1 MTKEMREHQ
10 FDELLKGMRE
20 ESATAKEIEAA
31 RGRVRD
37 RLTGST
43 SKLCP
48 VFRPQ
53 LGDYLE
59 NRLTDSRR
67 LLLEDHLGRC
77 VPCRHALAEARG
89 RAKGTPTPA
98 VGPRR
103 RGWTRWAVAAGVV
116 LALLYLGHDQIDRAL
131 APSGAR
137 ATVLSV
143 SGEVQALPDGALE
156 PGTELFEAGAIRTGA
171 GAHAILRLA
180 DGSRVEVNQRTK
192 LSVHSAW
199 SGQTVRLD
207 YGDLLIEATPRGRD
221 RLRVVTRDSMVAV
234 KGTIFAVSSATAGSL
249 VSVVEGAVEVR
260 QSGLQ
265 KVLEPGQQLAS
276 NSALEGVGI
285 EQAIAWSQEAERYY
299 TVLAELVRLEKDL
312 AELAGPELRTQSR
325 LVPHLP
331 AETRVYSAI
340 PNLTGT
346 IDQAL
351 SLLDQ
356 RAEET
361 QVLDEWWSSEAGLDL
376 REMLDRVRAI
386 TPLLGEEVLFVL
398 AADPNGSSD
407 SIPLLL
413 AEVQPG
419 KEDDLHEVIGN
430 LESDSETAYEV
441 DGGLLLISD
450 SAENLM
456 TLSASLG
463 GGGSSAFAAKIASRY
478 EGGVGWLTAVDVAAL
493 GFDLQLDGDAGQVL
507 GLPTMHHLFLEQSSG
522 DGPERSEATLS
533 FTEGRMGM
541 ASWLASPGPA
551 GSAEYASSDAAI
563 AVSASVRAPGQAFD
577 EILSRLS
584 EDSELA
590 TEIHE
595 FETATGISIGLDIAA
610 ALGTDFTF
618 AVERPSLP
626 TPGWIVVFETINPV
640 ALDEAARRWVE
651 AHNDLSDEAE
661 MDHSMTF
668 TEEAVS
674 GRAWKSIHLSRSGG
688 QGSVQEPTRSME
700 LHWTYDRG
708 YLIASTDRALAMR
721 AIAVRDSGSPLIY
734 TDAFQRRFPVTSN
747 LHHSGFLWFN
757 ANGVVADLAS
767 IVESPVLQ
775 NLLES
780 RESMLVVFDGEAER
794 IHAASRTG
802 LTSALLNAMLLGGFG
817 HAAPPSDDST
827 SDNPNL

>member
-1 MTKEMREHQ
+1 MTKEMTEHQ
-10 FDELLKGMRE
+10 FDELLKEMRE
-20 ESATAKEIEAA
+20 ESATAEEVEAA

-43 SKLCP
+43 SPLCSE
-48 VFRPQ
+48 FRPQ
-53 LGDYLE
+53 LGAYLE

-77 VPCRHALAEARG
+77 VPCRRALAEA
-89 RAKGTPTPA
+89 KGKAQVLPA
-98 VGPRR
+98 PAEGPRQ
-103 RGWTRWAVAAGVV
+103 RGWTRWVVAAGVV
-116 LALLYLGHDQIDRAL
+116 LALLYLGRDQIDRAL

-137 ATVLSV
+137 ATVASV
-143 SGEVQALPDGALE
+143 SGEVQVFPAGTVE
-156 PGTELFEAGAIRTGA
+156 PGTKLFEAEAIRTGA
-171 GAHAILRLA
+171 DAHAILVLA

-207 YGDLLIEATPRGRD
+207 YGDLLIEAAPQGKD
-221 RLRVVTRDSMVAV
+221 RLRVITRDSMVAV
-234 KGTIFAVSSATAGSL
+234 TGTIFAVSSATAGSL

-285 EQAIAWSQEAERYY
+285 EQAIAWSQSAERYY
-299 TVLAELVRLEKDL
+299 TVLAEMLRLEKDL
-312 AELAGPELRTQSR
+312 AELAGPELRTQAR

-331 AETRVYSAI
+331 AGTRLYSAI

-346 IDQAL
+346 LDQAL

-356 RAEET
+356 RAGENE
-361 QVLDEWWSSEAGLDL
+361 VLHEWWSSEAGLGL
-376 REMLDRVRAI
+376 REMLDRLRAI
-386 TPLLGEEVLFVL
+386 TPLLGEEMVFVL
-398 AADPNGSSD
+398 TADPTASIHR
-407 SIPLLL
+407 IPLLL

-419 KEDDLHEVIGN
+419 KEDDLHAVIGN
-430 LESDSETAYEV
+430 LESDSETAYAV

-456 TLSASLG
+456 TVSASLG
-463 GGGSSAFAAKIASRY
+463 GGGSSAFAAEIASRY
-478 EGGVGWLTAVDVAAL
+478 EGGVGWLTAIDVAAL
-493 GFDLQLDGDAGQVL
+493 GLDLGLDEDAEQVL
-507 GLPTMHHLFLEQSSG
+507 GLPTMRRLFLEQSSS

-541 ASWLASPGPA
+541 ASWLAPPGPA
-551 GSAEYASSDAAI
+551 GSAEYVSSEAAI
-563 AVSASVRAPGQAFD
+563 VVSASLREPGQAFD
-577 EILSRLS
+577 EILSRLGEES
-584 EDSELA
+584 KLA

-618 AVERPSLP
+618 ALERPTLP

-640 ALDEAARRWVE
+640 ALDEAARRWIE
-651 AHNDLSDEAE
+651 AHKDRLDAAE

-668 TEEAVS
+668 TEEGVN
-674 GRAWKSIHLSRSGG
+674 GRAWKSVRVSPSGG
-688 QGSVQEPTRSME
+688 QDSVQKPTRSME

-721 AIAVRDSGSPLIY
+721 AIAVRDSASPLIY
-734 TDAFQRRFPVTSN
+734 TNAFQRRFPVTSN
-747 LHHSGFLWFN
+747 LHHSGFLWFDT
-757 ANGVVADLAS
+757 NGVVADLAS

-817 HAAPPSDDST
+817 HTAPPSDDST